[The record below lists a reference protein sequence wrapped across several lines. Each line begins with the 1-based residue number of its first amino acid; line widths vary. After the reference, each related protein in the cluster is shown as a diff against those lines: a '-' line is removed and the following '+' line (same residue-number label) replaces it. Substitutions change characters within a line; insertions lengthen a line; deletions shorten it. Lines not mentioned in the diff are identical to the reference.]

1 MEAPHLEAL
10 SQKYKDQGV
19 QAFVINVKESK
30 TKTNRWAKSLK
41 FTLPVLVDADGE
53 VATSYAPDGV
63 APFLPRFQ
71 VPIGSNL
78 IIDREGKIRFYS
90 LLDSANFD
98 AELIALTACLKE
110 LMLEEQK

>member
-10 SQKYKDQGV
+10 SQKYQDRGV
-19 QAFVINVKESK
+19 QVFVINVKESK
-30 TKTNRWAKSLK
+30 TRANRWGKSLG
-41 FTLPVLVDADGE
+41 FTFPLLLDRDGE
-53 VATSYAPDGV
+53 VAIRYAPDGV

-90 LLDSANFD
+90 LLDSVNFD
-98 AELIALTACLKE
+98 AELIALTACLEE
-110 LMLEEQK
+110 LMTEEQK